1 MQYIA
6 ALDYDHLD
14 NGVFLTSLAQSL
26 SQQQGDE
33 NIRSIIV
40 HGDSEYTQRIIQTG
54 VMSKE
59 AKIRSVKDLNNR
71 LVALFADQGVSTVG
85 INPSQR
91 KMISLQEDELSL
103 DHSFINSLPKQSVLL
118 LSTLV
123 HDSTSNT
130 PTVIDLPE
138 LVSFLKAELDTD
150 EVFLFSKAD
159 EDEIFTNEEMPEQL
173 QWDTMETTFRQER
186 IPDEF
191 SHFEQ
196 SVCLTSARDFNQLP
210 DLSHS
215 IAIKSSL

>member
-1 MQYIA
+1 MQYLA

-14 NGVFLTSLAQSL
+14 NGVFLTSLARSL
-26 SQQQGDE
+26 SQQQGE
-33 NIRSIIV
+33 KKLRSIIV

-59 AKIRSVKDLNNR
+59 AKVRSVKDLNNR

-91 KMISLQEDELSL
+91 KMITLKEDKLSL
-103 DHSFINSLPKQSVLL
+103 DHSFLNSLPEQSVLL

-123 HDSTSNT
+123 YNIETESST
-130 PTVIDLPE
+130 VVELPR
-138 LVSFLKAELDTD
+138 LISFLGEELKVD
-150 EVFLFSKAD
+150 ELFLFSKDD
-159 EDEIFTNEEMPEQL
+159 EAEIFTNEATPEQI
-173 QWDTMETTFRQER
+173 QWNTMEDDFREKR

-191 SHFEQ
+191 SNFEQ
-196 SVCLTSARDFNQLP
+196 SVRLTSARDFNQLP
-210 DLSHS
+210 KLSHS